1 MTPARPAPGHP
12 QADLPTRLF
21 RALFPG
27 FDLRTAG
34 GLHVAVPRG
43 TLWYA
48 GQSLGEVARQ
58 ISTAPGPDPNPRPG
72 GPGS

>member
-12 QADLPTRLF
+12 PADLPTRLF
-21 RALFPG
+21 RALFPD

>member
-12 QADLPTRLF
+12 PADLPARLF
-21 RALFPG
+21 RALFPD
-27 FDLRTAG
+27 FDLRTVS

-43 TLWYA
+43 TLWHA